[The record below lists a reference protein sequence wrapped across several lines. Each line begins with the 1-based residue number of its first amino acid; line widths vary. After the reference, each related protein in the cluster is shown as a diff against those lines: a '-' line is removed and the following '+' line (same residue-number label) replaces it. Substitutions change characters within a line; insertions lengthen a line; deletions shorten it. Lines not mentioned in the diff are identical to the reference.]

1 MTPEEHLAEAERLTE
16 AARADYRDAGEGLG
30 RTLAESRA
38 HIALAAAQV
47 HATLFLGGAMLLA
60 GAAGYDT
67 ARDRLADAVLGTQR

>member
-1 MTPEEHLAEAERLTE
+1 MTPEEHYAEAERLIGPDAVPQGVYGE
-16 AARADYRDAGEGLG
+16 NYDHFRADN
-30 RTLAESRA
+30 LAE
-38 HIALAAAQV
+38 AQV